1 MELEDRGHQQ
11 VREREVIGT
20 PGRGGAVAR
29 APGYIDKAGKEYFQ
43 GTHRTR
49 APEVTWRWIS
59 EILPRVGVTRVAD
72 VTGLDRLGIPVWQAI
87 RPASRNLT
95 VSQGKALTAAGARV
109 SAAMESIELWHAE
122 SLDRVPQ
129 AALTLRELESGNSIN
144 SDAFHWRAD
153 SRLLEA
159 ARIPWL
165 RAKSLT
171 RDRYG
176 WLPRQMLELD
186 FTLPSSFAPRMF
198 HLSSNGLASG
208 NCLEEALLHA
218 LCELIERHAIYLAR
232 HDKKKR
238 MTLSEESIDSEYCL
252 DLIQRMRGAGMKL
265 SLYDVTWEVDVPC
278 VVADL
283 VAPDLPNV
291 WGGWGCHTSSE
302 VALSRA
308 LTEAA
313 QSRLTYISGA
323 RDDLHPFRE
332 KANLSRTFYAFSE
345 PAAERRF
352 ADLPT
357 RSTASVG
364 GDLQLVLES
373 LERLGY
379 EPYFVDLSRDEIGV
393 PVVFAFVP
401 GLRDAPYA

>member
-1 MELEDRGHQQ
+1 M
-11 VREREVIGT
+11 IGT
-20 PGRGGAVAR
+20 SGPGGATAR
-29 APGYIDKAGKEYFQ
+29 VPGYTNRAGKQYFQ

-59 EILPRVGVTRVAD
+59 ELLPRVGVTRVAD
-72 VTGLDRLGIPVWQAI
+72 VTALDRLGIPVWQAI
-87 RPASRNLT
+87 RPASRNLS

-129 AALTLRELESGNSIN
+129 VALTLREMESGNTID
-144 SDAFHWRAD
+144 SDSFHWRAD

-159 ARIPWL
+159 ARIPWV
-165 RAKSLT
+165 RANSLT
-171 RDRYG
+171 RDRDG

-186 FTLPSSFAPRMF
+186 FTLPASFEPRMF

-218 LCELIERHAIYLAR
+218 LCELIERHAIFLA
-232 HDKKKR
+232 HSQKR
-238 MTLSEESIDSEYCL
+238 ERVTLSEESIDSEYCR
-252 DLIQRMRGAGMKL
+252 DLIQRIRDAGMKL
-265 SLYDVTWEVDVPC
+265 ALYDVTWEVAVPC

-291 WGGWGCHTSSE
+291 WGGWGCHTCPE

-332 KANLSRTFYAFSE
+332 KVNLSKTFYAFSE

-352 ADLPT
+352 EDLPA
-357 RSTASVG
+357 RSTACVCE
-364 GDLQLVLES
+364 DLQVVLES

-379 EPYFVDLSRDEIGV
+379 EPYYVDLSRDEIGV